1 MDYSIIAVLRIFVYN
16 TFYKYYWQALFV
28 LRYFFLY
35 IFFIYGIDM
44 VKYTKRYVF
53 GLSLIIN
60 LSNTKQKV
68 IVYSQTRL
76 KKLPN
81 KYFIYKFR

>member
-1 MDYSIIAVLRIFVYN
+1 
-16 TFYKYYWQALFV
+16 
-28 LRYFFLY
+28 
-35 IFFIYGIDM
+35 M